1 MMLVLE
7 LAAYREESAF
17 CSSYWLYQFRNW
29 LVGRP
34 QAILNDYVHCMLHI
48 LS

>member
-7 LAAYREESAF
+7 LAAYHEESAF
-17 CSSYWLYQFRNW
+17 CSGYWLCQFRNW
-29 LVGRP
+29 LAGSV